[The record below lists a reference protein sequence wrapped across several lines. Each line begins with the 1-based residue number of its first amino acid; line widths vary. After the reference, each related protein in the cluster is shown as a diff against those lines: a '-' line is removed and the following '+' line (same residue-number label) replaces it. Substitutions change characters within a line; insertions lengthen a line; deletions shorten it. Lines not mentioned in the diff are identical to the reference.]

1 MTLTES
7 IRDELVKVFTVPQAE
22 VLADCVVK
30 AHDTLATRSDMHEL
44 RQSMKEMSGEVK
56 SLVTT
61 VGNLAAQQQETSA
74 EVRELAQQQRR
85 TSAEVQEL
93 AQQQKRTS
101 AEVQE
106 LAQQQ
111 KQTSAE
117 VQELAQQQ
125 KQTSV
130 DVQELAQQQKLTS
143 AEVRELVIE
152 HTSMS
157 GEIKELAGTVADLTD
172 SIRTL
177 NIRTDKTAGWALEWV
192 VGKHLPAYVGRQI
205 KGCRVIGTL
214 DVIDVLAE
222 SPIAHEYTEEEFDQ
236 LRRADLVATG
246 TIDGEPLFLIGEVSF
261 TADNNDVLRASRR
274 AALVRRSGSPAQPFV
289 ACEAIGPLAAEL
301 ARKENVW
308 VILKGRL
315 LPSAA

>member
-44 RQSMKEMSGEVK
+44 RQSMKEMSV
-56 SLVTT
+56 
-61 VGNLAAQQQETSA
+61 
-74 EVRELAQQQRR
+74 
-85 TSAEVQEL
+85 
-93 AQQQKRTS
+93 
-101 AEVQE
+101 
-106 LAQQQ
+106 
-111 KQTSAE
+111 
-117 VQELAQQQ
+117 
-125 KQTSV
+125 
-130 DVQELAQQQKLTS
+130 
-143 AEVRELVIE
+143 
-152 HTSMS
+152 
-157 GEIKELAGTVADLTD
+157 EIKELAGTVADLTD

-214 DVIDVLAE
+214 DVIEFLAE
-222 SPIAHEYTEEEFDQ
+222 SPIARDYTEEEFDQ

-246 TIDGEPLFLIGEVSF
+246 TIDGEPLYLVGEVSF

-274 AALVRRSGSPAQPFV
+274 AAIVRKSGSQAQPFV

-315 LPSAA
+315 LSSAA